1 MSARR
6 RSAGRLTAF
15 LAALL
20 LVTACQANDPAAAT
34 PRDAQGLLEEL
45 GRHGVTAVEQRG
57 GDTGCADTSLEPNAV
72 HWQLIVGGDPTP
84 RDVYLFRFKDR
95 ATFTAGAAAVDAC
108 RAAFAARADRAGGEL
123 EHLEISPW
131 RVFGDGWSA
140 GLQDALR
147 ASLILAAGNGGDAA
161 Q

>member
-1 MSARR
+1 MPARR
-6 RSAGRLTAF
+6 RLAARLLPF
-15 LAALL
+15 LGALL
-20 LVTACQANDPAAAT
+20 LTAACQANDPAAAT
-34 PRDAQGLLEEL
+34 PRDTAGLLEEL

-72 HWQLIVGGDPTP
+72 HWRLVVGGDPTP
-84 RDVYLFRFKDR
+84 RDVYLVRFKDR
-95 ATFTAGAAAVDAC
+95 GAFVAAASVVDAC
-108 RAAFAARADRAGGEL
+108 RATFAARTDRAGGEL

-131 RVFGDGWSA
+131 RAFGDDWSS

-147 ASLILAAGNGGDAA
+147 ASLILAAGNGGGPS